1 MFSKIYLNRQQTK
14 FMSSEYP
21 IGDPT
26 GGAAYGEFNDPVSAI
41 IGAGGAIIGSSIG
54 ASAAEDAA
62 KMQSDTA
69 AQQITLQKQIFDTQ
83 NTQQAPYR
91 TAGYNSLNTIGTML
105 PGQYQQ
111 YDAQGNPTS
120 LGTGSGYLTKQ
131 FTNEDLNANLS
142 PNYAFNLEQG
152 QGGVRNLANSSGGLI
167 GGNAYKGLI
176 DYNQNFAGNAYQNAF
191 ANFQGQRSNIY
202 NTLAGIAGIGQTGQT
217 ASNNLAT
224 NYGTNTANL
233 ATGSAASSAAGR
245 VGAANAYSGGIQNAT
260 NMYNLSSLLNQGGNI
275 NSYNNLPTYGG
286 SPSFNNSP
294 INTGTVV

>member
-1 MFSKIYLNRQQTK
+1 MFNKIYLSRQQTK
-14 FMSSEYP
+14 SMSSEYP

-26 GGAAYGEFNDPVSAI
+26 GGAAYGKFNDPVSAI

-62 KMQSDTA
+62 KMQSDA
-69 AQQITLQKQIFDTQ
+69 AAKQIALQKEIFDTQ
-83 NTQQAPYR
+83 NAQQAPYR
-91 TAGYNSLNTIGTML
+91 GAGYNSLNTIGSLL
-105 PGQYQQ
+105 PGEYQQ
-111 YDAQGNPTS
+111 YDAQGNPI
-120 LGTGSGYLTKQ
+120 GTGSGSGYLTKE
-131 FTNEDLNANLS
+131 FTNLDLNNYLS

-152 QGGVRNLANSSGGLI
+152 QGGVRNLANSAGGLI
-167 GGNAYKGLI
+167 GGNAIKGI
-176 DYNQNFAGNAYQNAF
+176 QDYTMNFAGNSYTDAF
-191 ANFQGQRSNIY
+191 NKFQTQRSNIY

-245 VGAANAYSGGIQNAT
+245 VGAANAISGGIQNAT

-275 NSYNNLPTYGG
+275 NSYNSLPTYGG